1 MVMVS
6 EKGQTVVAGDVLKGW
21 SGEEWVFLRVL
32 DAYSVEVAWGEQRF
46 QMPVNI
52 FGGRVVYLPRAR
64 A

>member
-1 MVMVS
+1 MEMLNEQGRVVM
-6 EKGQTVVAGDVLKGW
+6 AGDVLKCW
-21 SGEEWVFLRVL
+21 ANESWVFLRVL
-32 DAYSVEVAWGEQRF
+32 DGYTVEVAWGEQRF